1 MSLRKIQSI
10 SKPCGELDIRLRRD
24 KTNFKSKLIIKFFVE
39 TAAFT
44 VLCIPVLLILNSYYQ
59 DYYDKLEEFD
69 KSTAEHVSSYNV
81 LWFIVFY
88 CPVAFINI
96 AACFT
101 DIYSSNYKK
110 HCKSYGRL
118 H

>member
-1 MSLRKIQSI
+1 M
-10 SKPCGELDIRLRRD
+10 RRD

-69 KSTAEHVSSYNV
+69 KSTAQYVSSYSV

-88 CPVAFINI
+88 FTMLLVI
-96 AACFT
+96 AAVNICKAGSYI
-101 DIYSSNYKK
+101 D
-110 HCKSYGRL
+110 KSYRTINNFTL
-118 H
+118 E